1 MHTCMHTAHAHTH
14 THTHTRNAMS
24 AATDLKGRGAAG
36 SIFGSFSLASSF
48 CLPPKLSHPL
58 QQCTAQPG
66 MTAGQC
72 ADREVHSCGRMDWRK
87 HGKCSRDVCEE
98 QEHVCVYTHTHTH
111 THTPCMRT
119 CTQTHMHTHTCA
131 HTHTPTATTCEQ
143 QNERT
148 WLPTGELTSVCEPLP
163 LPLQTGSAACF
174 PEQRRL
180 QSAVLKL
187 A

>member
-1 MHTCMHTAHAHTH
+1 MFEICLKDNICTPACTPHTHTH

-98 QEHVCVYTHTHTH
+98 QEHVCVYTHTHTMH
-111 THTPCMRT
+111 AY
-119 CTQTHMHTHTCA
+119 MHTNTHA
-131 HTHTPTATTCEQ
+131 HTHVCTHTHANSNNLRTAK
-143 QNERT
+143 RT
-148 WLPTGELTSVCEPLP
+148 NL
-163 LPLQTGSAACF
+163 AAD
-174 PEQRRL
+174 RRADFSL
-180 QSAVLKL
+180 
-187 A
+187 